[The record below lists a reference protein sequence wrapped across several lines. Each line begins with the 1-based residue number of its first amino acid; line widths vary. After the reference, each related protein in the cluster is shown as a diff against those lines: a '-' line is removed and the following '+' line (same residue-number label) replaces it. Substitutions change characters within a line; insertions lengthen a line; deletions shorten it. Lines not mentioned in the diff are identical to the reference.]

1 MSGDRQ
7 GRRGGPSAH
16 AVTPTSCARA
26 KRNAGSGVR
35 FHVIAIDPAATLH
48 TNQREGVS
56 AGSSSIMRKPQPA
69 WQSLRAAKSERS
81 GVASSRKMIHTST
94 ASMSPC
100 ADPSA
105 TIAPALSC
113 GGRER
118 AARAVRA
125 SARRGGSRRVLG
137 AHAQRVGEFF
147 FISASFDCPPFPPHE
162 MGCGASSPQEPAAA
176 GESAPT
182 KAAPSEAAPPAIT
195 QSPVSATVP
204 TAVPADH
211 VAILVRGASG
221 LHDADWLLTQKS
233 DPYVIVRIGA
243 TGSAWDD
250 PDKRKAE
257 YRSKVVADTLDPTW
271 QLAFRHALDGADPST
286 REVHL
291 RVFDRDF
298 LSFDDRLG
306 EARVTLAQLASH
318 DNELH
323 DYALAKADG
332 SAAEGTVTLMRGE
345 RVEEA
350 LIEEA
355 RRAQPR
361 VPSPRVCYSSPRT
374 IRHRRWRNSP
384 PPTTRRSS
392 LRCGT
397 SRGTSASTSTPR
409 PSGPSTGCRWCDR
422 ASRGRA
428 SCPTTATTPT
438 TSSARHST
446 RRRA

>member
-1 MSGDRQ
+1 MRVGRIEQ
-7 GRRGGPSAH
+7 HHEEAAACVAELARRKVGEERRGELEEDDPHEHGEHEPVRRPIRHHRAGALVRWERASR
-16 AVTPTSCARA
+16 AR
-26 KRNAGSGVR
+26 GSGVG
-35 FHVIAIDPAATLH
+35 A
-48 TNQREGVS
+48 
-56 AGSSSIMRKPQPA
+56 
-69 WQSLRAAKSERS
+69 S
-81 GVASSRKMIHTST
+81 GGFAQ
-94 ASMSPC
+94 
-100 ADPSA
+100 
-105 TIAPALSC
+105 
-113 GGRER
+113 G
-118 AARAVRA
+118 ARAHRSA
-125 SARRGGSRRVLG
+125 SAN
-137 AHAQRVGEFF
+137 FF

-361 VPSPRVCYSSPRT
+361 VPSPRACYSSPRT
-374 IRHRRWRNSP
+374 TRHRRWRNSP

-392 LRCGT
+392 RSRCT
-397 SRGTSASTSTPR
+397 IP
-409 PSGPSTGCRWCDR
+409 
-422 ASRGRA
+422 
-428 SCPTTATTPT
+428 
-438 TSSARHST
+438 
-446 RRRA
+446 